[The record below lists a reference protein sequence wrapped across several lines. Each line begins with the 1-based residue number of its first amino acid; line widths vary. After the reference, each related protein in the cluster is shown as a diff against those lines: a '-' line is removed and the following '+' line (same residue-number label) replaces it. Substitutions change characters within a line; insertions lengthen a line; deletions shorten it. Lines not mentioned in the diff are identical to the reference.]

1 MSKLGKKGEITTLK
15 PGRKAPV
22 SGEYEIVGPRGGRT
36 GQERTVV
43 RGKPL
48 PPMPKSGQS
57 YIIRSKSGR
66 FIIESPAKSA
76 NSVST
81 WSKAFKKT

>member
-1 MSKLGKKGEITTLK
+1 
-15 PGRKAPV
+15 
-22 SGEYEIVGPRGGRT
+22 
-36 GQERTVV
+36 V

-57 YIIRSKSGR
+57 YTLRSKSGR
-66 FIIESPAKSA
+66 YIIESPAKSA

-81 WSKAFKKT
+81 WSKAFKQK